1 MRSVVMTILVA
12 LWLAAPAPLAAAA
25 QDPAPEAVQQRAV
38 PRSERIR
45 TRDAEAAAPD
55 ASSGERR
62 GAVRATPRAE
72 SSEAEPASRP
82 SSPVENR
89 RRVTRTTAEGPVLA
103 AAGEPQQRRGAV
115 RRPPSTPRGGRADG
129 ARTRDRAVPRT
140 SASPRDRDR
149 DRDRV
154 YIYPYPYPY
163 PYRYGTRRYYDAY
176 YNPYDNPWAY
186 SGFGLGYYYSPWGVG
201 PGYYGAPGYGYG
213 GYGYDDIGAVR
224 LKVTPRDA
232 EVWVDNFFAGYV
244 DDFDGIFQSL
254 KLEVGGHHIEIRK
267 PGFAPLQ
274 FDVQVQPD
282 RTVTFRGELRP
293 AVP

>member
-1 MRSVVMTILVA
+1 MRSVVLTTLVA
-12 LWLAAPAPLAAAA
+12 LWLATPAAAA
-25 QDPAPEAVQQRAV
+25 GATQDPAPEAVQQRAV

-45 TRDAEAAAPD
+45 ARDTEAAASD
-55 ASSGERR
+55 TGDSQRR
-62 GAVRATPRAE
+62 GAVRAAPRAE
-72 SSEAEPASRP
+72 PPTAAPASAP
-82 SSPVENR
+82 SNTAENR
-89 RRVTRTTAEGPVLA
+89 RRVTRTTAEPPALA
-103 AAGEPQQRRGAV
+103 AAEDPQQRRGAV
-115 RRPPSTPRGGRADG
+115 RRPPSTPRGESAGG

-140 SASPRDRDR
+140 SAPPRDRDRDR

-154 YIYPYPYPY
+154 YVYPY
-163 PYRYGTRRYYDAY
+163 PYRYGYGYGSYYDVY
-176 YNPYDNPWAY
+176 YNPWAY
-186 SGFGLGYYYSPWGVG
+186 SGFGLGYYYSPWGAG
-201 PGYYGAPGYGYG
+201 PGYYGSGYGYR
-213 GYGYDDIGAVR
+213 GYGYDEIGTVR

-232 EVWVDNFFAGYV
+232 EVWVDNYFAGYV

-254 KLEVGGHHIEIRK
+254 KLEIGGHRIEIRK